1 MSASR
6 MALAH
11 VASDRKS
18 AAHLTWSVKRWF
30 IGLRWPGM
38 LGLALLI
45 FAGAFYA
52 FAVQPARGRLQA
64 LALERAQL
72 ATRLGSRGA
81 EAARPTERSQL
92 SNFYAFFPLTQAVPE
107 LLGEIARAAQRNGLT
122 LDKGEYRL
130 GQDKEFRL
138 AQYQVTFPVRGTYA
152 QVRGFVNA
160 VLDAVPAAALDE
172 ITLKREAIG
181 DQNLEARVRFTL
193 YLGVE

>member
-6 MALAH
+6 MALPRMT
-11 VASDRKS
+11 SDRKS
-18 AAHLTWSVKRWF
+18 GAHLTWSLKRWLV
-30 IGLRWPGM
+30 GLRWPGM
-38 LGLALLI
+38 
-45 FAGAFYA
+45 
-52 FAVQPARGRLQA
+52 VRGRLQT
-64 LALERAQL
+64 LALERAEL

-81 EAARPTERSQL
+81 QAARPTERSQL

-107 LLGEIARAAQRNGLT
+107 LLGEIARAAQRNGLS

-181 DQNLEARVRFTL
+181 EQNLEARVRFTL